1 MRRVLLLIA
10 SMALLTG
17 LAAGCSGSGS
27 RTDSLV
33 RVPDVV
39 AAVRSRD
46 FRADYSDD
54 AKTAAVARS
63 SYVDGALEAAG
74 LKADLVSVPGA
85 GDDSQ
90 EPAAGTM
97 VEPGT
102 VVTVRLAVEQ

>member
-1 MRRVLLLIA
+1 MRRILLLIA

-17 LAAGCSGSGS
+17 LVTGCSGSGG

-39 AAVRSRD
+39 AAVRSHD

-85 GDDSQ
+85 GDDAQ

-102 VVTVRLAVEQ
+102 VVTVRLAVKE